1 MKESIRIIGVPM
13 DLGQSHRGVDMGP
26 SAVRYEGLAQRLRNL
41 GYRVEDQGNILVPV
55 GDALAERRGENYL
68 PIVAETCE
76 LTYQAARKAIAE
88 GCLPVFL
95 GGDHSIAIGTIG
107 GITDHSPSGVLWIDA
122 HGDFNTP
129 KTSSSGNIHGM
140 PLSVLMGNGFP
151 ELVGVG
157 RPGAKISPRDVV
169 MIGIRDLDPEERRIL
184 KRSGITIFTMRDID
198 ERGMGEVV
206 REALKRLD
214 HQDRI
219 HVSLDLDVLDP
230 IEAPG
235 VGTPVRGGITYR
247 EAHLMMEIIA
257 DTHSLTSMD
266 MVEINPILDQSNKTA
281 KIAVELA
288 VSLFGKSII

>member
-1 MKESIRIIGVPM
+1 M

-26 SAVRYEGLAQRLRNL
+26 SAIRYEGLAERLRKL
-41 GYRVEDQGNILVPV
+41 GYKVEDQGNIMVPV
-55 GDALAERRGENYL
+55 GDALMERRGENYL
-68 PIVAETCE
+68 PIVAETCV
-76 LTYQAARKAIAE
+76 LTYQAGKAAIEE
-88 GCLPVFL
+88 GYLPIFL

-107 GITDHSPSGVLWIDA
+107 GVSDHSATGVIWIDA

-129 KTSSSGNIHGM
+129 ESSSSGNIHGM
-140 PLSVLMGNGFP
+140 PLSVLMGKGFP
-151 ELVGVG
+151 ELTGVG
-157 RPGAKISPRDVV
+157 RPGPKIAPRDVV
-169 MIGIRDLDPEERRIL
+169 MIGIRDLDAQERRIL
-184 KRSGITIFTMRDID
+184 KKSGITIFTMRDID

-219 HVSLDLDVLDP
+219 HVSLDVDALDP

-257 DTHSLTSMD
+257 DTKSLTSMD
-266 MVEINPILDQSNKTA
+266 IVEINPILDQCNKTA
-281 KIAVELA
+281 KIAVELV
-288 VSLFGKSII
+288 VSLFGKSIL